1 MMKQEL
7 KFSKKAQIINDE
19 AGTEIFKENSNNQ

>member
-7 KFSKKAQIINDE
+7 EFPKKAQIVNDE